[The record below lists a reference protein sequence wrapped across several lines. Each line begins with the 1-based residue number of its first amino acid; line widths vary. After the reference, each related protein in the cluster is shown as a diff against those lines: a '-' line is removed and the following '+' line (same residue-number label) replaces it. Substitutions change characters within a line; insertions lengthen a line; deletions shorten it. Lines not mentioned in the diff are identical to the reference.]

1 MKRLFRTGMIL
12 SLLALILVAVPGA
25 FAQEPT
31 FGLSDAD
38 YELFTTANSTS
49 AAFDDVALDFTLSL
63 TAAGL
68 ADEDVT
74 ANLTGSAAIAT
85 SGLFSLTVGGEVNDG
100 TTATPV
106 NLEVRVVENMLY
118 VNVGDENGW
127 QGGPL
132 DQIASG
138 LTGAFTQGMGGA
150 LPVDPEA
157 LAGGDLSGMMGNEDM
172 MSAMSALS
180 TLDPE
185 SFIAIT
191 RSDADGLAQYNIA
204 LSIADLLQ
212 DPAIA
217 SLMGSQMG
225 GGQEMTAEQ
234 QQQMGMMMSMM
245 FSNAVVSLDQYVD
258 QGTNLVERAVLT
270 FSLPLDMMV
279 GPGAAIDLSFDIDIT
294 GYNQGVTV
302 EAPAEFTE
310 LNMG

>member
-1 MKRLFRTGMIL
+1 MNRLFRTGIVL

-38 YELFTTANSTS
+38 YELFTTANAAS

-68 ADEDVT
+68 TDEDVT
-74 ANLTGSAAIAT
+74 ANLTGSASIAM
-85 SGLFSLTVGGEVNDG
+85 SGLLNLTVSGEVNDG
-100 TTATPV
+100 TTTTPV
-106 NLEVRVVENMLY
+106 NLELRAVDNMLY
-118 VNVGDENGW
+118 INTGDGSGW

-132 DQIASG
+132 DQIASS
-138 LTGAFTQGMGGA
+138 FTSGFAEGMGGA

-157 LAGGDLSGMMGNEDM
+157 LASGDLSDVMGNEQM
-172 MSAMSALS
+172 MTAMSALS
-180 TLDPE
+180 AIDPE

-204 LSIADLLQ
+204 LSITDLMQ
-212 DPAIA
+212 DPAVS
-217 SLMGSQMG
+217 SLLGGTMG

-245 FSNAVVSLDQYVD
+245 FSNAVLSLDQYVD
-258 QGTNLVERAVLT
+258 QSSNMVERAVLT
-270 FSLPLDMMV
+270 FSLPLDMLV

-294 GYNQGVTV
+294 GYNQGVSV

-310 LNMG
+310 LNLG